1 MTLESWA
8 TAQADRL
15 IGALGDRWTHVQAVA
30 DTARS
35 LATVL
40 PAEDADLL
48 VAAALLHDVGYAPS
62 LNRLGFHAVDG
73 ARFLRAQGH
82 ERLARLVAH
91 HSGARF
97 EAEERGLVEELAA
110 FPVEDGQV
118 MDALTFAD
126 MTTGPAGQPM
136 TLAQRIEEVQ
146 GRYRSDDPVHRAIVR
161 ARPELLVASW
171 PPQVVIEAVE
181 RGGVE
186 AKLDPGSVDRILQV
200 QQAQPDPGGKAIA
213 DAFLLSPA
221 GTPRSVSPST
231 AMATCIRTRIR
242 RSGTAWTRCMS
253 SPRHAGPHPL
263 TDQRRAR
270 RAAHSWKAHLN
281 RRRPGHEL
289 VVWLVGVT
297 GLEPVTSSL

>member
-8 TAQADRL
+8 TAQAERL

-30 DTARS
+30 DKTRG
-35 LATVL
+35 LAAVL
-40 PAEDADLL
+40 SPEDAELL

-110 FPVEDGQV
+110 FPVEDGPI

-146 GRYRSDDPVHRAIVR
+146 RRYPSEDPVHRAIVR
-161 ARPELLVASW
+161 ARPLL
-171 PPQVVIEAVE
+171 
-181 RGGVE
+181 
-186 AKLDPGSVDRILQV
+186 
-200 QQAQPDPGGKAIA
+200 QAAI
-213 DAFLLSPA
+213 D
-221 GTPRSVSPST
+221 
-231 AMATCIRTRIR
+231 RTR
-242 RSGTAWTRCMS
+242 
-253 SPRHAGPHPL
+253 
-263 TDQRRAR
+263 QRVDG
-270 RAAHSWKAHLN
+270 
-281 RRRPGHEL
+281 RP
-289 VVWLVGVT
+289 T
-297 GLEPVTSSL
+297 QPM